1 MKIAFLIHNAYGIGG
16 TIRATANLAGAL
28 AARHDVEIVS
38 VYRGADTPQLPVSGK
53 VRLTSLIDIR
63 KDAAGCESDNELQQ
77 EPSALLPHPEGS
89 VKAFTRLADLRVSQ
103 YLEATDAD
111 VVIATRP
118 GLLVYLTECAT
129 DRGFLR
135 IGQEHLIH
143 GSHAPSIRAAQ
154 DRAIPR
160 LDAHTTVS
168 EADAVTHREHFPDA
182 RTHIVALPNGVPA
195 GAVEPSE
202 SDTKLVVAAGRL
214 IPVKRYSLLVEAFAK
229 VAAERPDWTLR
240 IYGRGPERAALRAQ
254 IDELGL
260 NEHIQLMGP
269 HSPIETE
276 WAKGSIA
283 AVTSDYESFGM
294 TIVEAMHCGVPVVA
308 TDCPHGP
315 GEIINDGTDGL
326 LVPVGDADGIA
337 KGLLKL
343 IKDDELRR
351 TMGRAAR
358 ESAQR
363 YAPARIAERFEEIV
377 RTLRPELLPA
387 APAPAAPATPPTK
400 ATKPTPAATPAS
412 SLRRTAARLVRP
424 LRRKPAPA
432 APAPVVAPTPA
443 PLKALRPKAAARATA
458 DGGLAVRL
466 PRAGVTGEWLTL
478 VGKLRGTDGT
488 GAGERIV
495 LPLAHPGYGK
505 GPLTAVLDRAGTR
518 LAEGRWDFHVE
529 RADDGKRA
537 RVAAALVEQA
547 RLLTLPLTDDGQV
560 SAWVPYTTAAGSLT
574 LRTWL
579 RPAHAELE
587 RIAVGEDSLTVTAL
601 LYGDGAVLDPR
612 ATTLVAVSP
621 EDSAYDVEV
630 PVTALDGRR
639 LRCTL
644 PYERLLTRRGTARDV
659 WQLRLRPA
667 PGAPL
672 VPVGRLVGDSV
683 DRKRTDVH
691 PARTLTHPER
701 GPVAVRPLFDPEND
715 LTLDVRDVTEAT
727 M

>member
-53 VRLTSLIDIR
+53 VKLTSLIDIR

-129 DRGFLR
+129 DRDFLR

-154 DRAIPR
+154 DRAIPL

-168 EADAVTHREHFPDA
+168 EADAATHREHFPDA

-195 GAVEPSE
+195 GAVEPSG
-202 SDTKLVVAAGRL
+202 SDSKLVVAAGRL

-229 VAAERPDWTLR
+229 VAAERPDWSLR

-315 GEIINDGTDGL
+315 GEIIDDGTDGL
-326 LVPVGDADGIA
+326 LVPVGDADGVA

-343 IKDDELRR
+343 IEDDELRR
-351 TMGRAAR
+351 AMGRAAR

-377 RTLRPELLPA
+377 RTLRPELLPP
-387 APAPAAPATPPTK
+387 APEPAAPAAKT
-400 ATKPTPAATPAS
+400 AGPAS

-424 LRRKPAPA
+424 LRRKPAPVDP
-432 APAPVVAPTPA
+432 APATAPTPA
-443 PLKALRPKAAARATA
+443 PLKALRPKASARATA

-478 VGKLRGTDGT
+478 VGRLRGTDGT

-547 RLLTLPLTDDGQV
+547 RLLPLPLNTDGGQV

-579 RPAHAELE
+579 RTSHAELE
-587 RIAVGEDSLTVTAL
+587 RIHVGEDSLTVTATLHGDAATL
-601 LYGDGAVLDPR
+601 LDMDA
-612 ATTLVAVSP
+612 ATLVAVSP
-621 EDSAYDVEV
+621 EDSAYDVEL
-630 PVTALDGRR
+630 PVTVQDGHR

-644 PYERLLTRRGTARDV
+644 PYEQLLTRRGTARDV
-659 WQLRLRPA
+659 WQLRLRPVL
-667 PGAPL
+667 GAPL
-672 VPVGRLVGDSV
+672 VPLGRLAGDSV

-691 PARTLTHPER
+691 PARTLVHPER
-701 GPVAVRPLFDPEND
+701 GPVAVRPVFDPEND
-715 LTLDVRDVTEAT
+715 LTLDVRDVTDAT